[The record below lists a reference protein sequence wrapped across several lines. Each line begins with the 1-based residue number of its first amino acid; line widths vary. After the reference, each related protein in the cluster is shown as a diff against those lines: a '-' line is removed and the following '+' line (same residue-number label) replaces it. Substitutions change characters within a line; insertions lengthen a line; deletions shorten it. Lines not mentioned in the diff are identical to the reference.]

1 MQDAFAEV
9 TFDHVVT
16 LLDEV
21 RIEFTLFGEHGF
33 TLDQLLHAVIA
44 EDALDDVT
52 ILLVV
57 FGKVHVAT
65 VCCSVFFE
73 LLDELRQVRIAV
85 ELDVTG
91 GVAQVFPFG
100 DGVRE
105 EVAFVANH
113 VKRLVVPNGILFI
126 G

>member
-1 MQDAFAEV
+1 MV
-9 TFDHVVT
+9 
-16 LLDEV
+16 
-21 RIEFTLFGEHGF
+21 
-33 TLDQLLHAVIA
+33 A

-65 VCCSVFFE
+65 VRCSVFFE
-73 LLDELRQVRIAV
+73 LLDEFRQVRIAV
-85 ELDVTG
+85 ELDVAG